1 MIEKKNPKTTAKN
14 PVTTNTT
21 PTRESVKHVTEPTME
36 SHVDKQKL
44 AQKISKYASLQSI
57 GDRLKFIQEILD
69 TNKTGKGTLIN
80 QLAYIF
86 PKTAMHDIDQ
96 LTTTLKQSNGQLFNS
111 RNFTIQTANDISTGR
126 YQFVRSFHL
135 LGRHDD
141 KDLFKVILQWSLL
154 TDQLLVTRYSSDREI
169 ADQLDRLNRY
179 IDGATSKSASLTDI
193 QKQLDQIQGALDLLS
208 DLASTNKAKIKEAKR
223 YEENFLKG
231 DVLIQT
237 LHEQDTY
244 EPMDSIKKRAF
255 AHPSTGQ
262 LPDDEYSDFIE
273 DLRQLPDNQVKD
285 GGMFARERP
294 RNRRETIQALF
305 DQALEVAPVSQQL
318 QHQKAQLQRQLE
330 DMKSQQAQAAQAES
344 SAIEMVKQKQDTL
357 IKQVKTDLQK
367 SLDQLA
373 DNDAINKIDVQVKY

>member
-1 MIEKKNPKTTAKN
+1 
-14 PVTTNTT
+14 
-21 PTRESVKHVTEPTME
+21 ME

-44 AQKISKYASLQSI
+44 AQKISKYASLQST
-57 GDRLKFIQEILD
+57 GDRLKFIQENLD
-69 TNKTGKGTLIN
+69 ENKTGKGTLIN

-86 PKTAMHDIDQ
+86 PKTATHDINQ
-96 LTTTLKQSNGQLFNS
+96 LTTALTQSNVKLFTS
-111 RNFTIQTANDISTGR
+111 HDFDIQIINDISTGR

-141 KDLFKVILQWSLL
+141 KDLFKVVLQWSLL
-154 TDQLLVTRYSSDREI
+154 TDRLLVIRHSSDREI

-179 IDGATSKSASLTDI
+179 IDGTTSKSASLTDI

-208 DLASTNKAKIKEAKR
+208 DLASTDKDKIKEARR
-223 YEENFLKG
+223 YEDNFLKG

-237 LHEQDTY
+237 LHEQGTY
-244 EPMDSIKKRAF
+244 EPMNSIKKRAF
-255 AHPSTGQ
+255 ARPSAGQ

-285 GGMFARERP
+285 GGMFSRERP
-294 RNRRETIQALF
+294 RNRRETIRALF
-305 DQALEVAPVSQQL
+305 GQDLEVAPVSEQL
-318 QHQKAQLQRQLE
+318 QHQKVQLQRQLE
-330 DMKSQQAQAAQAES
+330 DLKTQQAQAAQAES

-373 DNDAINKIDVQVKY
+373 NNDAINKIDVQIKY

>member
-1 MIEKKNPKTTAKN
+1 
-14 PVTTNTT
+14 
-21 PTRESVKHVTEPTME
+21 ME

-44 AQKISKYASLQSI
+44 AQKISKYASLQST
-57 GDRLKFIQEILD
+57 GDRLKFIQENLD
-69 TNKTGKGTLIN
+69 ENKTGKGTLIN

-86 PKTAMHDIDQ
+86 PKTATHDINQ
-96 LTTTLKQSNGQLFNS
+96 LTTALTQSNVKLFTS
-111 RNFTIQTANDISTGR
+111 HDFDIQIANDISTGR

-154 TDQLLVTRYSSDREI
+154 TDQLLVIRYSSDREI
-169 ADQLDRLNRY
+169 ADQLDLLNRY
-179 IDGATSKSASLTDI
+179 IDGTTSKSASLTDI

-208 DLASTNKAKIKEAKR
+208 DLASTDKDKIKEARR
-223 YEENFLKG
+223 YEDNFLKG
-231 DVLIQT
+231 DVLVQT
-237 LHEQDTY
+237 LHEQGTY

-255 AHPSTGQ
+255 ARPSAGQ
-262 LPDDEYSDFIE
+262 LADDEYSDFIE

-305 DQALEVAPVSQQL
+305 GQALEVAPVSEQL
-318 QHQKAQLQRQLE
+318 QHQKVQLQRQVE
-330 DMKSQQAQAAQAES
+330 DLKTQQAQAAQAES

-373 DNDAINKIDVQVKY
+373 NNDAINKIDVQIKY

>member
-1 MIEKKNPKTTAKN
+1 MIEKKN
-14 PVTTNTT
+14 PVTTNTK
-21 PTRESVKHVTEPTME
+21 PTRESIKHATEPDME

-44 AQKISKYASLQSI
+44 AQKISKYASLQST
-57 GDRLKFIQEILD
+57 GDRLKFIQENLD
-69 TNKTGKGTLIN
+69 ENKTGKGTLIN

-86 PKTAMHDIDQ
+86 PKTATHDINQ
-96 LTTTLKQSNGQLFNS
+96 LTTALKQSNGQLFNS
-111 RNFTIQTANDISTGR
+111 HDFDIQIANDISTGR

-141 KDLFKVILQWSLL
+141 KDLFKVVLQWSLL
-154 TDQLLVTRYSSDREI
+154 TDQLLVIRHSSDREI

-208 DLASTNKAKIKEAKR
+208 DLTSTDKAKIKEAKR

-231 DVLIQT
+231 DVLVQT
-237 LHEQDTY
+237 LHEQGTY

-255 AHPSTGQ
+255 DRPSAGQ
-262 LPDDEYSDFIE
+262 LADDEYSDFIE

-305 DQALEVAPVSQQL
+305 DQALEVAPVSEQL

-373 DNDAINKIDVQVKY
+373 GNDAINKIDVQVKY

>member
-1 MIEKKNPKTTAKN
+1 MIEKKN
-14 PVTTNTT
+14 PVTTNTK
-21 PTRESVKHVTEPTME
+21 PTRESIKHATEPDME

-44 AQKISKYASLQSI
+44 AQKISKYASLQST
-57 GDRLKFIQEILD
+57 GDRLKFIQENLD
-69 TNKTGKGTLIN
+69 ENKTGKGTLIN

-86 PKTAMHDIDQ
+86 PKTATHDINQ
-96 LTTTLKQSNGQLFNS
+96 LTTALKQSNGQLFNS
-111 RNFTIQTANDISTGR
+111 HDFDIQIANDISTGR

-141 KDLFKVILQWSLL
+141 KDLFKVVLQWSLL
-154 TDQLLVTRYSSDREI
+154 TDQLLVIRHSSDREI

-208 DLASTNKAKIKEAKR
+208 DLTSTDKAKIKEAKR

-231 DVLIQT
+231 DVLVQT
-237 LHEQDTY
+237 LHEQGTY

-255 AHPSTGQ
+255 ARPSAGQ
-262 LPDDEYSDFIE
+262 LADDEYSDFIE

>member
-1 MIEKKNPKTTAKN
+1 MIEKKNP
-14 PVTTNTT
+14 VTTNPK
-21 PTRESVKHVTEPTME
+21 PTRESIKHVTESNME

-44 AQKISKYASLQSI
+44 AQKISKYASLQST
-57 GDRLKFIQEILD
+57 GDRLKFIQENLD
-69 TNKTGKGTLIN
+69 ENKTGKGTLIN

-86 PKTAMHDIDQ
+86 PKTATHDINQ
-96 LTTTLKQSNGQLFNS
+96 LTTALTQSNVKLFTS
-111 RNFTIQTANDISTGR
+111 HDFDIQIINDISTGR

-141 KDLFKVILQWSLL
+141 KDLFKVVLQWSLL
-154 TDQLLVTRYSSDREI
+154 TDRLLVIRHSSDREI

-179 IDGATSKSASLTDI
+179 IDGTTSKSASLTDI

-208 DLASTNKAKIKEAKR
+208 DLASTDKDKIKEARR
-223 YEENFLKG
+223 YEDNFLNG
-231 DVLIQT
+231 DVLVQT
-237 LHEQDTY
+237 LHEQGTY

-255 AHPSTGQ
+255 AHPSAGQ
-262 LPDDEYSDFIE
+262 LADDEYNDFIE

-294 RNRRETIQALF
+294 RNRRETIHALF
-305 DQALEVAPVSQQL
+305 GQALEIAPVSEQL

-330 DMKSQQAQAAQAES
+330 DMKTQQAQNAQAES

-373 DNDAINKIDVQVKY
+373 NNDAINKIDVKVKY